1 MAAGFLVVLVLAWV
15 VIYLP
20 AASRLRAREP
30 FESAET
36 FKRGL
41 EVIGPVGHKPAK
53 KERVPLGSSSPVRV
67 LPARSALFA
76 VLLALVLASSVIA
89 ALKGGELWE
98 LHLAADACLAL
109 FVAWLLEEKHQRRR
123 RVRDLRMARAAGQRT
138 RAA

>member
-20 AASRLRAREP
+20 AASRIRGREP
-30 FESAET
+30 LKSAET

-41 EVIGPVGHKPAK
+41 EVIGPAGPKPAK
-53 KERVPLGSSSPVRV
+53 KESLASSLPVRV
-67 LPARSALFA
+67 LPARAALFA
-76 VLLALVLASSVIA
+76 VLLTLALGSSVIA

-109 FVAWLLEEKHQRRR
+109 FVAWLLEEKHQRRK
-123 RVRDLRMARAAGQRT
+123 RVRDLRMTRAAGQRT